1 MPKKYLLEK
10 AATLKRFEYSP
21 LNKESKAQTDIAK
34 KQYQKWED
42 TPKFNKMIIRKVE
55 KYTKSNLIYNNKH
68 IFYKSYSH
76 SKNFDNLS
84 LKSKYSFLV
93 EFFKA
98 KNAK

>member
-1 MPKKYLLEK
+1 
-10 AATLKRFEYSP
+10 
-21 LNKESKAQTDIAK
+21 
-34 KQYQKWED
+34 
-42 TPKFNKMIIRKVE
+42 MIIRKVE

-76 SKNFDNLS
+76 SKNFDDLFF
-84 LKSKYSFLV
+84 KSKYSFLA